1 MKKIRYII
9 LMALC
14 AIGMSA
20 CQDDLI
26 ENVSTGG
33 ADASKP
39 VKVDLKFGIPK
50 SMEVEVTRAD
60 NSYSG
65 MYGVRLYVFSG
76 NNLLGEPQQKLTD
89 DDNTLTTN
97 GSATEDGQYYTAHD
111 VTLYEGTQ
119 TVYAVGNITRTGYWD
134 SNVLNT
140 IDAAAKEGLSKFKE
154 VLYTLS
160 SQTIS
165 RKTYP
170 SFATAYMPLS
180 GSGEVTVTDGSASGT
195 VELKRL
201 VAQIKFEI
209 TTLYKTNGKT
219 VTFEPSNYTF
229 HNIAT
234 QAYVLGGQDKT
245 ILTTGVYDANP
256 VNISGAG
263 SDNVADFSVFIPEN
277 IQNAKQPGAGD
288 YDDRESFWGQG
299 DEKNW
304 TYAPDNGTYVVISGV
319 CTEED
324 SEGKLLR
331 YGNVEYIIHMG
342 DFSRTGSNDDFSVER
357 NCIYTYKVSVHGMDK
372 IEVEAKREE
381 GDYQNGAEGD
391 VIELGTGSKTFS
403 LDAHYEQVFVEYNL
417 SDILDNV
424 KELHPDKASAD
435 AAKVKQDIA
444 NQFRL
449 VIHTPM
455 NTVDD
460 KVILPYNSEN
470 DEATDMAGID
480 YKWVEFYPQTADNT
494 ISLYP
499 GKEKTEEGKKLYS
512 PYQVCQMMGEAIYAL
527 YQDDSQTPSV
537 EGLDVQKDGSDYV
550 ARFTIFVDEYFYTED
565 LNGKKVAWD
574 KFTRQ
579 DPRTMM
585 IASDMEISDDLNS
598 TYSIAQTYITQRAI
612 QTFYNPDAASYYNA
626 LGIETYNE
634 TGVIGDFSE
643 QHNEGTSSNPH
654 YVSDGVFIS
663 SDQSKGRDNMLKNMG
678 ILPNSDTATDEDWT
692 IKRWD
697 AYINF
702 ANVGYTDDNSNSNN
716 RWNTIWNATTAYAY
730 YACMSR
736 NRDLNGNGNID
747 PTEVRWYLPALSQ
760 YLRMGIGKNA
770 LPAET
775 RLFTGDAS
783 TMTGRYPQDY
793 YDEGALYYTN
803 TSIAD
808 NPDLAFSVYWAVE
821 VGAYGAQA
829 TYDAMIRCVRNLPNQ
844 SIVNDATGDD
854 DVRLVNRDAW
864 AGPVYDK
871 VKTINNGDN
880 YLFDFGDRLVA
891 EIFRNSEKP
900 QYGPYDPHNEEDVDE
915 MMLPN
920 AFVVAERELYVR
932 NNLPQ
937 IPLGTYSNRAE
948 YDRTDVEHNATFNW
962 RYSGWGD
969 DPCSSYYENNRS
981 ERGYWRTPSLN
992 ELMVMSTV
1000 DGLLLEDENTYSR
1013 TQFTQPKREI
1023 FYYNASGFITTSANE
1038 DSSPGY
1044 IRCVRDAT
1052 QAERAAVQ

>member
-26 ENVSTGG
+26 ENASTGG

-65 MYGVRLYVFSG
+65 MYGARLYVFSG
-76 NNLLGEPQQKLTD
+76 KNLLGEPQQKLTD
-89 DDNTLTTN
+89 DNTLTAN
-97 GSATEDGQYYTAHD
+97 GSATDNGQYYTAHD

-134 SNVLNT
+134 SNTLTV
-140 IDAAAKEGLSKFKE
+140 IDAAAEQGLDAFE
-154 VLYTLS
+154 AALYNLS
-160 SQTIS
+160 STTIENRS
-165 RKTYP
+165 YP
-170 SFATAYMPLS
+170 SFSTQYMPLS
-180 GSGEVTVTDGSASGT
+180 GSGEVTVTDGSAGGT

-209 TTLYKTNGKT
+209 MTLYKTNDKT

-234 QAYVLGGQDKT
+234 QAYVLGGKDKT
-245 ILTTGVYDANP
+245 ILTTEVYDANP

-263 SDNVADFSVFIPEN
+263 SDNIADFSVFIPEN
-277 IQNAKQPGAGD
+277 IQNAKRTGAGG
-288 YDDRESFWGQG
+288 YDDRESFSREG

-304 TYAPDNGTYVVISGV
+304 MYAPDNGTYVVISGV
-319 CTEED
+319 CTEKD
-324 SEGKLLR
+324 NTGKLLR

-342 DFSRTGSNDDFSVER
+342 DFSRTTGSNDDFSVER

-372 IEVEAKREE
+372 IEVEAKKKED
-381 GDYQNGAEGD
+381 DYQNGAEGD

-435 AAKVKQDIA
+435 AAEVKQDIA

-565 LNGKKVAWD
+565 LNGTKVAWD

-634 TGVIGDFSE
+634 TGVISLFSPQHRVGDVYHSDI
-643 QHNEGTSSNPH
+643 P
-654 YVSDGVFIS
+654 VSD
-663 SDQSKGRDNMLKNMG
+663 DQSKGRDNMLKNMG
-678 ILPNSDTATDEDWT
+678 IIPNNASATDANWT
-692 IKRWD
+692 KKNWNT
-697 AYINF
+697 YINF

-716 RWNTIWNATTAYAY
+716 RWSGEWNAQTASYAY

-736 NRDLNGNGNID
+736 NRDLNGDGEIN
-747 PTEVRWYLPALSQ
+747 PSEVRWYLPALSQ
-760 YLRMGIGKNA
+760 YLRIGIGKNA

-783 TMTGRYPQDY
+783 TMTGDYPNDY
-793 YDEGALYYTN
+793 LEQGALYYTN
-803 TSIAD
+803 TSIDD
-808 NPDLAFSVYWAVE
+808 NPDLAYSIYWAVE
-821 VGAYGAQA
+821 VGAYGAQNRS
-829 TYDAMIRCVRNLPNQ
+829 AMVRCVRNLPNQ
-844 SIVNDATGDD
+844 NIVDNASSDD
-854 DVRLVNRDAW
+854 DIRLVNRDAW

-932 NNLPQ
+932 YNLPQ

-948 YDRTDVEHNATFNW
+948 YDRTDVGHNATFDW
-962 RYSGWGD
+962 SYSGWGD
-969 DPCSSYYENNRS
+969 DPCSSYYENNNRS

>member
-65 MYGVRLYVFSG
+65 MYGARLYVFSG
-76 NNLLGEPQQKLTD
+76 DRLLGDPQQTLT
-89 DDNTLTTN
+89 DDNTLTAN
-97 GSATEDGQYYTAHD
+97 GSATDDGQYYTAHN

-134 SNVLNT
+134 SNTLTV
-140 IDAAAKEGLSKFKE
+140 IDAAAEQGLDAFE
-154 VLYTLS
+154 AALYDLS
-160 SQTIS
+160 STTIKNRS
-165 RKTYP
+165 YP
-170 SFATAYMPLS
+170 SFSTQYMPLS
-180 GSGEVTVTDGSASGT
+180 GSGEVTVTDGSVSGT

-209 TTLYKTNGKT
+209 TTLYETDDKT

-234 QAYVLGGQDKT
+234 QAYVLGGTDKT
-245 ILTTGVYDANP
+245 AVTAATYDANP
-256 VNISGAG
+256 INITAAG
-263 SDNVADFSVFIPEN
+263 SDKVAEFTRFIPEN
-277 IQNAKQPGAGD
+277 IQKAKKPGAGD
-288 YDDRESFWGQG
+288 YDDRESFSGKG

-319 CTEED
+319 CTEEN

-331 YGNVEYIIHMG
+331 YGNVEYTIHLG
-342 DFSRTGSNDDFSVER
+342 DFSDSGSMDNFSVER

-417 SDILDNV
+417 SDILAIV
-424 KELHPDKASAD
+424 EELHPNKASATEEE
-435 AAKVKQDIA
+435 VKHDIA

-455 NTVDD
+455 NTEDD
-460 KVILPYNSEN
+460 EVILPYNSAN

-480 YKWVEFYPQTADNT
+480 YKWVEFYPQSADET

-499 GKEKTEEGKKLYS
+499 GKNSGQLYS
-512 PYQVCQMMGEAIYAL
+512 PYEVCEMMGDAIYQL
-527 YQDDSQTPSV
+527 YNNETPSV
-537 EGLDVQKDGSDYV
+537 EGLNVQKDGSDYV

-565 LNGKKVAWD
+565 LNGNKVAWD

-585 IASDMEISDDLNS
+585 IASDMKVSVDLNS
-598 TYSIAQTYITQRAI
+598 TYSMAQTYITQHAI
-612 QTFYNPDAASYYNA
+612 ETFYNPGAASYYNA

-634 TGVIGDFSE
+634 TGVISLFSPQHPAGDVYNSDI
-643 QHNEGTSSNPH
+643 P
-654 YVSDGVFIS
+654 VSD
-663 SDQSKGRDNMLKNMG
+663 DQSKGRDNMLKNMK
-678 ILPNSDTATDEDWT
+678 IIPNTASATDADWT
-692 IKRWD
+692 TKRWD

-702 ANVGYTDDNSNSNN
+702 ANVGYTDDNSASNN
-716 RWNTIWNATTAYAY
+716 RWSGAWNAETAYAY

-736 NRDLNGNGNID
+736 NRDLNGDGEIN
-747 PTEVRWYLPALSQ
+747 PSEVRWYLPALSQ
-760 YLRMGIGKNA
+760 YLRIGIGKNA

-783 TMTGRYPQDY
+783 TMTGNYPNDY
-793 YDEGALYYTN
+793 LEQGALYYTN
-803 TSIAD
+803 TSIDD
-808 NPDLAFSVYWAVE
+808 NPDLAYSIYWAVE
-821 VGAYGAQA
+821 VGAYGAQNRS
-829 TYDAMIRCVRNLPNQ
+829 AMVRCVRNLPNQ
-844 SIVNDATGDD
+844 DIVKSASGDD
-854 DVRLVNRDAW
+854 DIRLVNRDAW

-900 QYGPYDPHNEEDVDE
+900 QYGPYEPHNEEDVDE

-920 AFVVAERELYVR
+920 AFVVAEKELYVR
-932 NNLPQ
+932 YNLPQ
-937 IPLGTYSNRAE
+937 IPLGTYSNRDE

-962 RYSGWGD
+962 SYSGWGD
-969 DPCSSYYENNRS
+969 DPCSSYYENRS
-981 ERGYWRTPSLN
+981 EKGYWRTPSLN

-1038 DSSPGY
+1038 DNSPGY

-1052 QAERAAVQ
+1052 QAERDAAQ

>member
-1 MKKIRYII
+1 MKKIRYMI
-9 LMALC
+9 LWALC
-14 AIGMSA
+14 AIGISA

-26 ENVSTGG
+26 ENASTGG
-33 ADASKP
+33 ANASKP

-89 DDNTLTTN
+89 DDDALTAN
-97 GSATEDGQYYTAHD
+97 GSATEAGQYYTAHD

-119 TVYAVGNITRTGYWD
+119 TVYAVGNITQTGYWD
-134 SNVLNT
+134 SNVLNS

-170 SFATAYMPLS
+170 SFSTQYMPLS
-180 GSGEVTVTDGSASGT
+180 GSGEVTVTDGSANGT

-234 QAYVLGGQDKT
+234 QAYVMGGKDKT
-245 ILTTGVYDANP
+245 VLTTDVYNANP
-256 VNISGAG
+256 VNIRGAG
-263 SDNVADFSVFIPEN
+263 SDNVADFSEFIPEN
-277 IQNAKQPGAGD
+277 IQNAKKPGAGD
-288 YDDRESFWGQG
+288 YDDRESFSGKG

-319 CTEED
+319 CTEES

-331 YGNVEYIIHMG
+331 YGNVEYTIHLG
-342 DFSRTGSNDDFSVER
+342 DFSDSGSMDNFSVER

-417 SDILDNV
+417 SDILDIV
-424 KELHPDKASAD
+424 KELHSDKVSATEEE
-435 AAKVKQDIA
+435 VKHDIA

-460 KVILPYNSEN
+460 KVILPYNSAN

-480 YKWVEFYPQTADNT
+480 YKWVEFYPQSADNT

-499 GKEKTEEGKKLYS
+499 GKKKTEEGKKLYS
-512 PYQVCQMMGEAIYAL
+512 PYQVCQMMGKAIYAL

-565 LNGKKVAWD
+565 LNGNKVAWD

-585 IASDMEISDDLNS
+585 IASDMKVSEDLNS
-598 TYSIAQTYITQRAI
+598 TYSMAQTYITQHAI
-612 QTFYNPDAASYYNA
+612 ETFYNPGAASYCNA

-634 TGVIGDFSE
+634 TGVISLFSP
-643 QHNEGTSSNPH
+643 QHRVDDVYNSDIP
-654 YVSDGVFIS
+654 VSD
-663 SDQSKGRDNMLKNMG
+663 DQSKGRDNMLKNMK
-678 ILPNSDTATDEDWT
+678 IIPNTASATDEHWT

-697 AYINF
+697 AYIKF
-702 ANVGYTDDNSNSNN
+702 ANVGYTDDNSSSNN
-716 RWNTIWNATTAYAY
+716 RWSGEWNAQTAYAY

-736 NRDLNGNGNID
+736 NRDLNGDGEIN
-747 PTEVRWYLPALSQ
+747 PSEVRWYLPALSQ
-760 YLRMGIGKNA
+760 YLRIGIGKNA

-783 TMTGRYPQDY
+783 TMTGNYPNDY
-793 YDEGALYYTN
+793 LEQGALYYTN
-803 TSIAD
+803 TSIDD
-808 NPDLAFSVYWAVE
+808 NPALAYSIYWAVE
-821 VGAYGAQA
+821 VGAYGAQNRS
-829 TYDAMIRCVRNLPNQ
+829 AMVRCVRNLPNQ
-844 SIVNDATGDD
+844 DIVDNASGDD
-854 DVRLVNRDAW
+854 DIRLVNRDAW

-900 QYGPYDPHNEEDVDE
+900 QYGPYEPHNEEDVDE

-920 AFVVAERELYVR
+920 AFVVAEKELYVR
-932 NNLPQ
+932 YNLPQ

-962 RYSGWGD
+962 SYSGWGD
-969 DPCSSYYENNRS
+969 DPCSSYYENRS

-1000 DGLLLEDENTYSR
+1000 NGLLLEDENTYSR
-1013 TQFTQPKREI
+1013 TQFTQPNREI

-1038 DSSPGY
+1038 DNSPGY

-1052 QAERAAVQ
+1052 QAERDAAQ

>member
-26 ENVSTGG
+26 ENASTGG

-65 MYGVRLYVFSG
+65 MYRARFYVFSG
-76 NNLLGEPQQKLTD
+76 NTLLGEPQDVSTAD
-89 DDNTLTTN
+89 GTLRRGADAGTSET
-97 GSATEDGQYYTAHD
+97 GQYYTAQN

-119 TVYAVGNITRTGYWD
+119 TVYAIGNTLTGYWQD
-134 SNVLNT
+134 GTVDK
-140 IDAAAKEGLSKFKE
+140 IDEAARKGLENFKA

-160 SQTIS
+160 SSAIDS
-165 RKTYP
+165 KSYP
-170 SFATAYMPLS
+170 SFASQYMPLS
-180 GSGEVTVTDGSASGT
+180 GSGEVTVTDGSVSGI

-209 TTLYKTNGKT
+209 TTLYETDDKT

-245 ILTTGVYDANP
+245 ILTTEVYDANP

-263 SDNVADFSVFIPEN
+263 SDDVAEFSVFIPEN
-277 IQNAKQPGAGD
+277 IQNAKQDGAGG
-288 YDDRESFWGQG
+288 YDDRESFSGEG

-319 CTEED
+319 CTEKD
-324 SEGKLLR
+324 NTGKLLR

-342 DFSRTGSNDDFSVER
+342 DFSGTGSNDDFSVER
-357 NCIYTYKVSVHGMDK
+357 NCIYTYNVSVRGMDK
-372 IEVEAKREE
+372 IEVEAKREG

-417 SDILDNV
+417 SDILKIV
-424 KELHPDKASAD
+424 EKLHPDKTSATD
-435 AAKVKQDIA
+435 EEVKPDIA

-455 NTVDD
+455 NTEDD
-460 KVILPYNSEN
+460 KVILPYNSAN

-480 YKWVEFYPQTADNT
+480 YKWVEFYPQSADET

-499 GKEKTEEGKKLYS
+499 GKNSGQLYS
-512 PYQVCQMMGEAIYAL
+512 PYEVCEMMGDAIYQL
-527 YQDDSQTPSV
+527 YNNETPSV
-537 EGLDVQKDGSDYV
+537 EGLNVQKDGSDYV

-565 LNGKKVAWD
+565 LNGNKVAWD

-585 IASDMEISDDLNS
+585 IASDMKVSVDLNS
-598 TYSIAQTYITQRAI
+598 TYSMAQTYITQHAI
-612 QTFYNPDAASYYNA
+612 ETFYNPGAASYYNA

-634 TGVIGDFSE
+634 TGVISLFSPQHPAGDVYNSDI
-643 QHNEGTSSNPH
+643 P
-654 YVSDGVFIS
+654 VSD
-663 SDQSKGRDNMLKNMG
+663 DQSKGRDNMLKNMK
-678 ILPNSDTATDEDWT
+678 IIPNTASATDADWT
-692 IKRWD
+692 TKRWD

-702 ANVGYTDDNSNSNN
+702 ANVGYTDDNSSSNN
-716 RWNTIWNATTAYAY
+716 RWSGAWNAETAYAY

-736 NRDLNGNGNID
+736 NRDLNGDGEIN
-747 PTEVRWYLPALSQ
+747 PSEVRWYLPALSQ
-760 YLRMGIGKNA
+760 YLRIGIGKNA

-783 TMTGRYPQDY
+783 TMTGNYPNDY
-793 YDEGALYYTN
+793 LEQGALYYTN
-803 TSIAD
+803 TSIDD
-808 NPDLAFSVYWAVE
+808 NPDLAYSIYWAVE
-821 VGAYGAQA
+821 VGAYGAQNRS
-829 TYDAMIRCVRNLPNQ
+829 AMVRCVRNLPNQ
-844 SIVNDATGDD
+844 DIVKSASGDD
-854 DVRLVNRDAW
+854 DIRLVNRDAW

-900 QYGPYDPHNEEDVDE
+900 QYGPYEPHNEEDVDE

-920 AFVVAERELYVR
+920 AFVVAEKELYVR
-932 NNLPQ
+932 YNLPQ
-937 IPLGTYSNRAE
+937 IPLGTYSNRDE

-962 RYSGWGD
+962 SYSGWGD
-969 DPCSSYYENNRS
+969 DPCSSYYENRS
-981 ERGYWRTPSLN
+981 EKGYWRTPSLN

-1000 DGLLLEDENTYSR
+1000 NGLLLEDENTYSR

-1052 QAERAAVQ
+1052 QAERDAAQPVN

>member
-26 ENVSTGG
+26 ENASTGG

-65 MYGVRLYVFSG
+65 MYGARLYVFSG
-76 NNLLGEPQQKLTD
+76 KNLLGEPQQKLTD
-89 DDNTLTTN
+89 DNTLTAN
-97 GSATEDGQYYTAHD
+97 GSATDNGQYYTAHD

-134 SNVLNT
+134 SNTLTV
-140 IDAAAKEGLSKFKE
+140 IDAAAEQGLDAFE
-154 VLYTLS
+154 AALYNLS
-160 SQTIS
+160 STTIENRS
-165 RKTYP
+165 YP
-170 SFATAYMPLS
+170 SFSTQYMPLS

-209 TTLYKTNGKT
+209 MTLYKTNDKT

-234 QAYVLGGQDKT
+234 QAYVLGGKDKT
-245 ILTTGVYDANP
+245 ILTTEVYDANP

-263 SDNVADFSVFIPEN
+263 SDNIADFSVFIPEN
-277 IQNAKQPGAGD
+277 IQNAKRTGAGG
-288 YDDRESFWGQG
+288 YDDRESFSREG

-304 TYAPDNGTYVVISGV
+304 MYAPDNGTYVVISGV
-319 CTEED
+319 CTEKD
-324 SEGKLLR
+324 NTGKLLR

-342 DFSRTGSNDDFSVER
+342 DFSRTTGSNDDFSVER
-357 NCIYTYKVSVHGMDK
+357 NCIYTYNVSVRGMDK

-435 AAKVKQDIA
+435 AAEVKQDIA

-512 PYQVCQMMGEAIYAL
+512 PYQVCQMMGEAIYTL

-634 TGVIGDFSE
+634 TGVISLFSP
-643 QHNEGTSSNPH
+643 QHRVDDVYHSDIP
-654 YVSDGVFIS
+654 VSD
-663 SDQSKGRDNMLKNMG
+663 DQSKGRDNMLKNMG
-678 ILPNSDTATDEDWT
+678 IIPNNASTTDANWT
-692 IKRWD
+692 KKNWNT
-697 AYINF
+697 YINF

-716 RWNTIWNATTAYAY
+716 RWSGEWNAQTAYAY

-736 NRDLNGNGNID
+736 NRDLNGDGEIN
-747 PTEVRWYLPALSQ
+747 PSEVRWYLPALSQ
-760 YLRMGIGKNA
+760 YLRIGIGKNA

-783 TMTGRYPQDY
+783 TMTGDYPNDY
-793 YDEGALYYTN
+793 LEQGALYYTN
-803 TSIAD
+803 TSIDD
-808 NPDLAFSVYWAVE
+808 NPALAYSIYWAVE
-821 VGAYGAQA
+821 VGAYGAQNRS
-829 TYDAMIRCVRNLPNQ
+829 AMVRCVRNLPNQ
-844 SIVNDATGDD
+844 DIVDNASSDD
-854 DVRLVNRDAW
+854 DIRLVNRDAW
-864 AGPVYDK
+864 AGPVYDE

-932 NNLPQ
+932 YNLPQ

-969 DPCSSYYENNRS
+969 DPCSSYYENRS

-1052 QAERAAVQ
+1052 QAERDAVQ

>member
-65 MYGVRLYVFSG
+65 MYRARLYVFSG
-76 NNLLGEPQQKLTD
+76 NTLLGEPQDVSTADGTLIRGTD
-89 DDNTLTTN
+89 AGTSET
-97 GSATEDGQYYTAHD
+97 GQYYTAQD
-111 VTLYEGTQ
+111 VTLYEGIQ
-119 TVYAVGNITRTGYWD
+119 TVYAIGNTQTGYWQRGTVD
-134 SNVLNT
+134 Q
-140 IDAAAKEGLSKFKE
+140 IDEAAREGLENFKA

-160 SQTIS
+160 SSAIDS
-165 RKTYP
+165 KSYP
-170 SFATAYMPLS
+170 SFASQYMPLS
-180 GSGEVTVTDGSASGT
+180 GSGEVTVTNGSASGT

-209 TTLYKTNGKT
+209 KTLYETSSKT

-234 QAYVLGGQDKT
+234 QAYVLGGKDKT
-245 ILTTGVYDANP
+245 VLTTDVYDANP

-263 SDNVADFSVFIPEN
+263 SDNIADFSVFIPEN
-277 IQNAKQPGAGD
+277 IQNAKQTGAGG
-288 YDDRESFWGQG
+288 YDDRESFSREG

-319 CTEED
+319 CTEKD
-324 SEGKLLR
+324 NTGKLLR

-342 DFSRTGSNDDFSVER
+342 YFSGTGSNDDFSVER
-357 NCIYTYKVSVHGMDK
+357 NCIYTYNVSVRGMDK
-372 IEVEAKREE
+372 IEVEAKREG

-565 LNGKKVAWD
+565 LNGNKVAWD

-634 TGVIGDFSE
+634 TGIISLFSPQHRVGDVYNSDI
-643 QHNEGTSSNPH
+643 P
-654 YVSDGVFIS
+654 VSD
-663 SDQSKGRDNMLKNMG
+663 DQSKGRDNMLKNME
-678 ILPNSDTATDEDWT
+678 IIPNTASATDANWT

-697 AYINF
+697 AYIKF
-702 ANVGYTDDNSNSNN
+702 ANVGYTDDNSSSNN
-716 RWNTIWNATTAYAY
+716 RWSGEWNAQTAYAY

-736 NRDLNGNGNID
+736 NRDLNGDGEIN
-747 PTEVRWYLPALSQ
+747 PSEVRWYLPALSQ
-760 YLRMGIGKNA
+760 YLRIGIGKNA

-783 TMTGRYPQDY
+783 TMTGNYPNDY
-793 YDEGALYYTN
+793 LEQGALYYTN
-803 TSIAD
+803 TSIDD
-808 NPDLAFSVYWAVE
+808 NPDLAYSIYWAVE
-821 VGAYGAQA
+821 VGAYGAQNRS
-829 TYDAMIRCVRNLPNQ
+829 AMVRCVRNLPNQ
-844 SIVNDATGDD
+844 GIVNSASSDD
-854 DVRLVNRDAW
+854 DIRLVNRDAW

-891 EIFRNSEKP
+891 EIFRNSETQ
-900 QYGPYDPHNEEDVDE
+900 QYGPYEPHNEEDADE

-920 AFVVAERELYVR
+920 AFVVAEENLYVR
-932 NNLPQ
+932 DNVPAV
-937 IPLGTYSNRAE
+937 PLGTYNGREEYNRNG
-948 YDRTDVEHNATFNW
+948 VEHNATFNW
-962 RYSGWGD
+962 SYFGWGD
-969 DPCSSYYENNRS
+969 DPCSSYYENRS
-981 ERGYWRTPSLN
+981 EGGYWRTPSLN

-1013 TQFTQPKREI
+1013 TQFTQPNREI

-1038 DSSPGY
+1038 DNSPGY

-1052 QAERAAVQ
+1052 QADRNAALPVN

>member
-65 MYGVRLYVFSG
+65 MYRARLYVFSD
-76 NNLLGEPQQKLTD
+76 NTLLGEPQDVSTAD
-89 DDNTLTTN
+89 GTLIRGIDAGTSET
-97 GSATEDGQYYTAHD
+97 GQYYTAQD
-111 VTLYEGTQ
+111 VTLYEGIQ
-119 TVYAVGNITRTGYWD
+119 TVYAIGNTQTGYWKRGTVD
-134 SNVLNT
+134 Q
-140 IDAAAKEGLSKFKE
+140 IDEAAREGLENFKA

-160 SQTIS
+160 SSAIDDKS
-165 RKTYP
+165 YP
-170 SFATAYMPLS
+170 SFSTQYMPLS
-180 GSGEVTVTDGSASGT
+180 GSGEVTVTDDLASGT

-209 TTLYKTNGKT
+209 KTLYETDDKT

-245 ILTTGVYDANP
+245 ILTTEVYDANP

-263 SDNVADFSVFIPEN
+263 SDDVAEFSVFIPEN
-277 IQNAKQPGAGD
+277 IQNAKQAGAGD
-288 YDDRESFWGQG
+288 YDGRESFSGQG
-299 DEKNW
+299 DEKIW

-324 SEGKLLR
+324 NTGKLLR
-331 YGNVEYIIHMG
+331 YGNVEYTIHLG
-342 DFSRTGSNDDFSVER
+342 DFSDSGSMDNFSVER

-372 IEVEAKREE
+372 IKVEAKREG

-424 KELHPDKASAD
+424 KELHSDKASAD
-435 AAKVKQDIA
+435 AAEVKQNIA

-460 KVILPYNSEN
+460 KVILPYNSAN

-512 PYQVCQMMGEAIYAL
+512 PYQVCQMMGKAIYAL

-565 LNGKKVAWD
+565 LNGNEVAWD

-585 IASDMEISDDLNS
+585 IASDMEISGDLNS
-598 TYSIAQTYITQRAI
+598 TYSIAQTYITQHAI
-612 QTFYNPDAASYYNA
+612 ETFYNPDAASYYNA

-634 TGVIGDFSE
+634 TGVVSSFSPQHTEGYGDNSHNVSE
-643 QHNEGTSSNPH
+643 IPVSN
-654 YVSDGVFIS
+654 
-663 SDQSKGRDNMLKNMG
+663 DQSKGRDNMLKNME
-678 ILPNSDTATDEDWT
+678 IISNNASATDENWT
-692 IKRWD
+692 TKKWN

-702 ANVGYTDDNSNSNN
+702 ANVGYTDDNSASNN
-716 RWNTIWNATTAYAY
+716 RWSGAWNAQTAYAY

-736 NRDLNGNGNID
+736 NRDLNGDGEIN
-747 PTEVRWYLPALSQ
+747 PSEVRWYLPALSQ
-760 YLRMGIGKNA
+760 YLRIGIGKNA

-783 TMTGRYPQDY
+783 TMTGNYPNDY
-793 YDEGALYYTN
+793 LEQGALYYTN
-803 TSIAD
+803 TSIDD
-808 NPDLAFSVYWAVE
+808 NPDLAYSIYWAVE
-821 VGAYGAQA
+821 VGAYGAQNHS
-829 TYDAMIRCVRNLPNQ
+829 AMVRCVRNLPNQ
-844 SIVNDATGDD
+844 HIVDNASSDD
-854 DVRLVNRDAW
+854 DIKLVNRDAW

-891 EIFRNSEKP
+891 EIFRNSEEP
-900 QYGPYDPHNEEDVDE
+900 QYGPYEPHNEEDVDE

-920 AFVVAERELYVR
+920 AFVVAEKELYVR
-932 NNLPQ
+932 YNLPQ

-948 YDRTDVEHNATFNW
+948 YNGTDVEHNATFNW
-962 RYSGWGD
+962 SYSGWRD
-969 DPCSSYYENNRS
+969 DPCSSYYENWS

-1038 DSSPGY
+1038 DNSPGY

-1052 QAERAAVQ
+1052 QAERDAAQ

>member
-1 MKKIRYII
+1 MKKIRYI
-9 LMALC
+9 LLLALC
-14 AIGMSA
+14 AFGMSA

-65 MYGVRLYVFSG
+65 MYGARLYVFSG
-76 NNLLGEPQQKLTD
+76 DNLLGEPQQKLTD
-89 DDNTLTTN
+89 DNTLTAN
-97 GSATEDGQYYTAHD
+97 GSATDNGQYYTAHD

-134 SNVLNT
+134 SNTLTV
-140 IDAAAKEGLSKFKE
+140 IDAAAEQGLDAFE
-154 VLYTLS
+154 AALYNLS
-160 SQTIS
+160 STTIENRS
-165 RKTYP
+165 YP
-170 SFATAYMPLS
+170 SFSTQYMPLS

-209 TTLYKTNGKT
+209 MTLYKTNDKT

-234 QAYVLGGQDKT
+234 QAYVLGGKDKT
-245 ILTTGVYDANP
+245 ILTTEVYDANP

-263 SDNVADFSVFIPEN
+263 SDNIADFSEFIPEN
-277 IQNAKQPGAGD
+277 IQNAKQTGAGD
-288 YDDRESFWGQG
+288 YDDRESFSEEG

-304 TYAPDNGTYVVISGV
+304 TYAPDKGTYVVISGV

-331 YGNVEYIIHMG
+331 YGNVEYTIHLG
-342 DFSRTGSNDDFSVER
+342 DFSDSGSMDNFSVER

-372 IEVEAKREE
+372 IEVEAKREG

-435 AAKVKQDIA
+435 AAEVKQDIA

-920 AFVVAERELYVR
+920 AFVVAKRELYVR
-932 NNLPQ
+932 YNLPQ

-948 YDRTDVEHNATFNW
+948 YDGTDVEHNATFNW

-969 DPCSSYYENNRS
+969 DPCSSYYENRS

-1052 QAERAAVQ
+1052 QAERDAQPVN